1 MNIDQKN
8 DQENITTKYSS
19 SVSST
24 KIVILK
30 KCIEKIMHFS
40 VTYSKNKKKSTGHA
54 LKPKYYKKKWDSKI
68 FFTILIMENKK
79 GKNLKN

>member
-30 KCIEKIMHFS
+30 KCIEKIMYFS
-40 VTYSKNKKKSTGHA
+40 VKYSKNKKKSTGHA
-54 LKPKYYKKKWDSKI
+54 LKPTYYKKKWDSKI
-68 FFTILIMENKK
+68 IFTILIMENKK